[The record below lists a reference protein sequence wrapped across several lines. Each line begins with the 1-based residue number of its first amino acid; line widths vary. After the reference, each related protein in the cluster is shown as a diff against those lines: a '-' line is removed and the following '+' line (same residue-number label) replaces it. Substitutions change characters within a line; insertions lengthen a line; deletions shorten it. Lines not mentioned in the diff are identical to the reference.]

1 VQLFELSGAFFLSF
15 GTMAAPVQPKKPVGG
30 AYGQFMNE
38 KRAEFQKELVGQKAS
53 EVSKLCSERWKKLSD
68 AQKAIYQKKYDAVK
82 EKYQKDLE
90 AFEKAGGV
98 KEKVT
103 RKGKDEKVKGKKVKD
118 PDAPKRPGGGAYG
131 VFLAENRD
139 AIIKTL
145 PKGYKVT
152 EISKAAGAKWKA
164 LSEKEQKPYQEKYQK
179 KNEEYKA
186 AMEEYKKLHG
196 KDAPV
201 EDDEENAEPAKKKLK
216 GKKTS

>member
-1 VQLFELSGAFFLSF
+1 
-15 GTMAAPVQPKKPVGG
+15 MAAPVQPKKPVGG

-53 EVSKLCSERWKKLSD
+53 EVSKLCGERWKKLSD

-98 KEKVT
+98 KEKIT
-103 RKGKDEKVKGKKVKD
+103 RKGKDEKAKGKKTKD
-118 PDAPKRPGGGAYG
+118 PDAPKRPAGGAYG
-131 VFLAENRD
+131 VFLAENR
-139 AIIKTL
+139 AEIIKTL
-145 PKGYKVT
+145 PKGYKVPD
-152 EISKAAGAKWKA
+152 IGKAAGAKWKA

-201 EDDEENAEPAKKKLK
+201 NDDEEIAEPAKKKLK